1 MLIASSQALPA
12 LKVAL
17 DDECSGKGLAFTKNS
32 PPDFGLLFLAQFA
45 RFSIRTETEV
55 TVHTHSQTNRYLHLC
70 PARSGL
76 WKFGF
81 VGPSLASN
89 ARWAGSISD
98 QASGPAAEPAS
109 KLWMS
114 SLVLTFTKSKPST
127 ARSATH
133 FSMSAHHKFLRRVL
147 SCSLIAMCKPVSKT
161 VFFRPTG
168 EWEKRRQR
176 HGSVQPQT
184 SWISSGLACF
194 FFHSPN
200 LRNRWGWSLLSDCS
214 NFEAE
219 KTSALCTLNF
229 YDVQCTPAKRR
240 SPWGNPKN
248 RGKPQESANQRARY
262 F

>member
-1 MLIASSQALPA
+1 MSADSEKPNITGGIGWNIALWQKVWVGIGQFLSKWTVASSQALPA

-17 DDECSGKGLAFTKNS
+17 DDECSGKGLAFTKNN

-55 TVHTHSQTNRYLHLC
+55 TVRTHSQTNRHLHLC

-81 VGPSLASN
+81 VGPLAST

-98 QASGPAAEPAS
+98 QASGPAAEPVS

-133 FSMSAHHKFLRRVL
+133 FSMSAHHISSMGPQLQFDRHVQTSFENNL
-147 SCSLIAMCKPVSKT
+147 
-161 VFFRPTG
+161 FRPTG

-176 HGSVQPQT
+176 HGSVQSQT
-184 SWISSGLACF
+184 PWISSGLACF
-194 FFHSPN
+194 FFFFTLQTFAEDGPCHPTVRISKPK
-200 LRNRWGWSLLSDCS
+200 RHLL
-214 NFEAE
+214 
-219 KTSALCTLNF
+219 
-229 YDVQCTPAKRR
+229 YVR
-240 SPWGNPKN
+240 
-248 RGKPQESANQRARY
+248 
-262 F
+262 